1 MAKSFHAHRFVF
13 AMCGV
18 TLVELMVTIAVA
30 AILLAV
36 AVPGF
41 RNLIVSN
48 RLTATT
54 NAFVAALNLARIEA
68 IKRNARVTL
77 CKTADPNATEPNR
90 AASATWSQGAI
101 VFVDRGT
108 VGTVDSGNTVE
119 SRDILLR
126 VLGPFPDVTI
136 TAKGD
141 KGDKGDDAL
150 VGVSYLATGV
160 SRRIPAAGRTE
171 SDNVTTFTFCVSGQ
185 GRKIKITT
193 TGRPAS
199 ESHDSC

>member
-68 IKRNARVTL
+68 VKRNARVTL
-77 CKTADPNATEPNR
+77 CKTADPNATKPNC

-108 VGTVDSGNTVE
+108 VGTVESGDT
-119 SRDILLR
+119 LLR

-136 TAKGD
+136 TTG
-141 KGDKGDDAL
+141 GHFAL
-150 VGVSYLATGV
+150 GVSYLATGV
-160 SRRIPAAGRTE
+160 SQGITAAGRTAGLGN
-171 SDNVTTFTFCVSGQ
+171 DTFTFCVSGQ
-185 GRKIKITT
+185 GRIIEINT
-193 TGRPAS
+193 TGRPAAS
-199 ESHDSC
+199 VSPDSC

>member
-77 CKTADPNATEPNR
+77 CKTADPNATAPNC
-90 AASATWSQGAI
+90 AASASWNQGAI

-108 VGTVDSGNTVE
+108 VGTVESGDT
-119 SRDILLR
+119 LLR

-136 TAKGD
+136 TTGGD
-141 KGDKGDDAL
+141 FAL
-150 VGVSYLATGV
+150 GVSYLATGV
-160 SRRIPAAGRTE
+160 SQGIKAPGRTGLGN
-171 SDNVTTFTFCVSGQ
+171 DTFTFCVSGQ
-185 GRKIKITT
+185 GRIIEINT
-193 TGRPAS
+193 TGRPAAS
-199 ESHDSC
+199 VSRDSC

>member
-68 IKRNARVTL
+68 VKRNARVTL
-77 CKTADPNATEPNR
+77 CKTADPNATAPNC

-108 VGTVDSGNTVE
+108 VGTVESGDT
-119 SRDILLR
+119 LLR

-136 TAKGD
+136 TTG
-141 KGDKGDDAL
+141 GNFAL
-150 VGVSYLATGV
+150 GVSYLATGV
-160 SRRIPAAGRTE
+160 SQGITAAGSTGLGN
-171 SDNVTTFTFCVSGQ
+171 DTFTFCVSGQ
-185 GRKIKITT
+185 GRIIRINT
-193 TGRPAS
+193 TGRPAAS
-199 ESHDSC
+199 VSRDSC

>member
-68 IKRNARVTL
+68 VKRNARVTL
-77 CKTADPNATEPNR
+77 CKTADPNTTAPNCEARAT
-90 AASATWSQGAI
+90 
-101 VFVDRGT
+101 
-108 VGTVDSGNTVE
+108 
-119 SRDILLR
+119 
-126 VLGPFPDVTI
+126 
-136 TAKGD
+136 
-141 KGDKGDDAL
+141 
-150 VGVSYLATGV
+150 
-160 SRRIPAAGRTE
+160 
-171 SDNVTTFTFCVSGQ
+171 
-185 GRKIKITT
+185 
-193 TGRPAS
+193 
-199 ESHDSC
+199 

>member
-1 MAKSFHAHRFVF
+1 MAKSAHRFVF

-77 CKTADPNATEPNR
+77 CKTADPNATEPNC
-90 AASATWSQGAI
+90 AASASWNQGAI

-108 VGTVDSGNTVE
+108 VGTVESG
-119 SRDILLR
+119 DILLR

-136 TAKGD
+136 TTGD
-141 KGDKGDDAL
+141 RFAL
-150 VGVSYLATGV
+150 GVSYLPTGV
-160 SRRIPAAGRTE
+160 SKGIPAAGSTTE
-171 SDNVTTFTFCVSGQ
+171 LGNDDDDTFTFCVSGQ
-185 GRKIKITT
+185 GRSIKINA
-193 TGRPAS
+193 TGRPAAS
-199 ESHDSC
+199 VSPDSC

>member
-68 IKRNARVTL
+68 VKRNARVTL
-77 CKTADPNATEPNR
+77 CKTADPNATAPNC

-101 VFVDRGT
+101 VLCRPRHRRH
-108 VGTVDSGNTVE
+108 SGERRHPVAGFA
-119 SRDILLR
+119 
-126 VLGPFPDVTI
+126 GPFPMAVTI
-136 TAKGD
+136 TACRQ
-141 KGDKGDDAL
+141 L
-150 VGVSYLATGV
+150 CNCLRVSYLATGV
-160 SRRIPAAGRTE
+160 SQGITAAGSTGLGN
-171 SDNVTTFTFCVSGQ
+171 DTFTFCVSGQ
-185 GRKIKITT
+185 GRIIN
-193 TGRPAS
+193 R
-199 ESHDSC
+199 

>member
-68 IKRNARVTL
+68 VKRNARVTL
-77 CKTADPNATEPNR
+77 CKTADPNATEPNC

-108 VGTVDSGNTVE
+108 VGTRERGDT
-119 SRDILLR
+119 LLR

-136 TAKGD
+136 TAKPRFFR
-141 KGDKGDDAL
+141 
-150 VGVSYLATGV
+150 SPNP
-160 SRRIPAAGRTE
+160 IPAT
-171 SDNVTTFTFCVSGQ
+171 
-185 GRKIKITT
+185 
-193 TGRPAS
+193 
-199 ESHDSC
+199 

>member
-68 IKRNARVTL
+68 VKRNARVTL
-77 CKTADPNATEPNR
+77 CKTADPNATKPNC

-101 VFVDRGT
+101 VFVDHGT
-108 VGTVDSGNTVE
+108 VGTVESGDT
-119 SRDILLR
+119 LLR

-136 TAKGD
+136 TTG
-141 KGDKGDDAL
+141 GHFAL
-150 VGVSYLATGV
+150 GVSYLATGV
-160 SRRIPAAGRTE
+160 SQGIKAPGRTGLGN
-171 SDNVTTFTFCVSGQ
+171 DTFTFCVSGQ
-185 GRKIKITT
+185 GRSIKINT